1 MYVGDF
7 TNEFCN
13 ILSYTPTQQVLAYQ
27 DEALE
32 EGDYLRQQLHSL
44 RNNPNPNN
52 PSNASPSNL
61 PQLPE
66 ELISMCEY
74 LGIRVLSEPNM
85 VWIAADAL
93 KAPLPVSWTAQKDSS
108 GRTYFYNHLNNQT
121 KLEHPLDPHFRKL
134 RDKYRQGG

>member
-1 MYVGDF
+1 M
-7 TNEFCN
+7 
-13 ILSYTPTQQVLAYQ
+13 QVLAYQ

-44 RNNPNPNN
+44 HNNPNPSGTN
-52 PSNASPSNL
+52 SL

-93 KAPLPVSWTAQKDSS
+93 KAPLPVSWTAQKDNS
-108 GRTYFYNHLNNQT
+108 GRTYFYNHLTNQT